1 MKNLHLVPPSVVD
14 IVEKLHSPIAHENE
28 KHNYVLRL
36 EAIRDY
42 CSDVITK
49 QNQKIFKPQVFKKK
63 AR

>member
-14 IVEKLHSPIAHENE
+14 IVERLHSPIAHENE
-28 KHNYVLRL
+28 KNNYVLRL

-63 AR
+63 N

>member
-28 KHNYVLRL
+28 KHNYVIRL

-49 QNQKIFKPQVFKKK
+49 QNQRDFKPQVFRKKI
-63 AR
+63 R